1 MKKMI
6 GFFVVIVL
14 LLSLVMTKQDDF
26 NFLSNCSKIL
36 AVSDEKLADENYVLQ
51 NGKQYYYFYNDID
64 KLKDKG
70 FSAYNFYFDIA
81 TDLSQILDC
90 FSFVYEGEGVD
101 DYKIYYGYYDGYRDF
116 RYVDGK
122 KINVQVVKNDHEII
136 VGFPL
141 IVTGY

>member
-51 NGKQYYYFYNDID
+51 NGNQYYYFYNDID

-70 FSAYNFYFDIA
+70 FLAYNFYFDIE